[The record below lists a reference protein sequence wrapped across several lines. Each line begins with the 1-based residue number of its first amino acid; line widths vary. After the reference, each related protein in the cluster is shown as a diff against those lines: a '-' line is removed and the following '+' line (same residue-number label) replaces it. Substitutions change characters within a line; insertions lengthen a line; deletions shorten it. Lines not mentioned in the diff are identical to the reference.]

1 MIGNEAA
8 PSKYKQKFL
17 DKYSEMINEIR
28 FHHFKDYNGINKNE
42 NLFSI
47 FKAGLLDNILSH
59 FNKIWDCIDT
69 DEHLHVLEVLKTDP
83 RNDSVKKWR
92 PTGKSAEEQV
102 RPLVVNKLKWQ
113 IKYYKKQ
120 IQFQKQQL
128 ENAVA
133 RIETGRKRLAEAKI
147 EREAVVAAVTSELRD
162 FKRIEAQITDIDE
175 KINNDL
181 QQ

>member
-1 MIGNEAA
+1 MTTNEPV

-17 DKYSEMINEIR
+17 DKYSEMVNEIR
-28 FHHFKDYNGINKNE
+28 IQHFVDYSQINKNE

-47 FKAGLLDNILSH
+47 FKQGLLDNILSH

-120 IQFQKQQL
+120 MQFQKQQL
-128 ENAVA
+128 ECVV
-133 RIETGRKRLAEAKI
+133 AKI
-147 EREAVVAAVTSELRD
+147 ESGRKKIAEAQAQRESVEAVVLSELRD
-162 FKRIEAQITDIDE
+162 LRCIEAQIMDIDE

>member
-1 MIGNEAA
+1 MASNAV

-17 DKYSEMINEIR
+17 DKYLELVNAIR
-28 FHHFKDYNGINKNE
+28 IQHFMEYSNIDKTE
-42 NLFSI
+42 NLFSV
-47 FKAGLLDNILSH
+47 FKMGLLDNILSH

-69 DEHLHVLEVLKTDP
+69 DEHLQVLEVLEADP

-113 IKYYKKQ
+113 IKYYKSQ
-120 IQFQKQQL
+120 IQFQKEQL
-128 ENAVA
+128 ECAVA
-133 RIETGRKRLAEAKI
+133 KTEAGRKRLADATARKEAI
-147 EREAVVAAVTSELRD
+147 TAAVTSELKD
-162 FKRIEAQITDIDE
+162 FKRIEAQIMDIDT

-181 QQ
+181 QA